1 MAEVQ
6 LMHAGEEALLVLVPL
21 AIVLYIDYR
30 KRRRE
35 KLEAP
40 AAGEEGANEHPAD

>member
-21 AIVLYIDYR
+21 SIVLYIDYR
-30 KRRRE
+30 KRRKE
-35 KLEAP
+35 KLHAPTSAEEATED
-40 AAGEEGANEHPAD
+40 AAE